1 MRVAIAAGAAGA
13 ATIAFAGVKSGE
25 PDENDIV
32 SKIRAATETTK
43 EKRTKLESLIETEKK
58 IIHALEKHEEYVKK
72 LGPFAETAKR
82 MNNFIKRV
90 KGSSE
95 EKLKAAN
102 ELFDFASP
110 TDSATVKH

>member
-1 MRVAIAAGAAGA
+1 M
-13 ATIAFAGVKSGE
+13 
-25 PDENDIV
+25 
-32 SKIRAATETTK
+32 
-43 EKRTKLESLIETEKK
+43 
-58 IIHALEKHEEYVKK
+58 KK

-102 ELFDFASP
+102 ELFDFASQ
-110 TDSATVKH
+110 TDSATVKQTVEVISAGTNMDRGSRFRPGEVVSADSSAFHISPSHPNSLNKNFGNPNITLK

>member
-1 MRVAIAAGAAGA
+1 MIFMKMVARDR
-13 ATIAFAGVKSGE
+13 E
-25 PDENDIV
+25 E
-32 SKIRAATETTK
+32 
-43 EKRTKLESLIETEKK
+43 

-72 LGPFAETAKR
+72 LGPLAETAKR

-102 ELFDFASP
+102 ELFDFASQ
-110 TDSATVKH
+110 TDSATVEQTLEVISAGTNMDSSSFSMIH